1 MSERITATGMVLYA
15 SPVGDYD
22 KRIVL
27 LTRDM
32 GRITCFA
39 RGARRQNSP
48 LLAGTNP
55 FAFGEFEMFVGR
67 DSYTIVKA
75 TIKEYFRDL
84 SMDPDLAA
92 YGFYFL
98 EIANYYTREN
108 IDGSDMIKLIYASLK
123 ALLSDRIDF
132 LLVRRIF
139 ELKAMQLNGEY
150 PVLGPMDPYLE
161 ATKYAFN
168 YVVQSR
174 IERLFTFTVL
184 PDVLEE
190 MGEIIDTF
198 MKKHIDKNFN
208 SLSMLHLQIGEDN
221 V

>member
-75 TIKEYFRDL
+75 TIKEYFREL
-84 SMDPDLAA
+84 TMDPDLAA

-108 IDGSDMIKLIYASLK
+108 IDGSDMIKLIYASIK
-123 ALLSDRIDF
+123 ALLSDRIDY

-174 IERLFTFTVL
+174 IERLFTFAVL

-208 SLSMLHLQIGEDN
+208 SLSMLHLQIDEDN

>member
-1 MSERITATGMVLYA
+1 MSERITATGMVLM
-15 SPVGDYD
+15 SGPVGEYD

-27 LTRDM
+27 LTREM

-39 RGARRQNSP
+39 RGARKQNSA
-48 LLAGTNP
+48 LLAATNP
-55 FAFGEFEMFVGR
+55 FAFGEFEMYVGR

-75 TIKEYFRDL
+75 NIKEYFREL
-84 SMDPDLAA
+84 SVDPDLAS

-108 IDGSDMIKLIYASLK
+108 LDGSDMLKLIYVSLK
-123 ALLSDRIDF
+123 ALLSEKLDF

-139 ELKAMQLNGEY
+139 EMKAMQLNGEY
-150 PVLGPMDPYLE
+150 PVLRDADPYLE
-161 ATKYAFN
+161 ATKYALN
-168 YVVQSR
+168 YITQSR
-174 IERLFTFTVL
+174 IEKLYTFTVL

-190 MGEIIDTF
+190 MGSVIDSF
-198 MKKHIDKNFN
+198 MSKHIDRNFN

>member
-1 MSERITATGMVLYA
+1 MSERITATGMVLM
-15 SPVGDYD
+15 STPVGDYD

-39 RGARRQNSP
+39 RGARRQNSA

-75 TIKEYFRDL
+75 NIKEYFREL
-84 SMDPDLAA
+84 TIDPDLAS

-108 IDGSDMIKLIYASLK
+108 LDGSDMLKLIYVSIK
-123 ALLSDRIDF
+123 ALLSEKLDF
-132 LLVRRIF
+132 ILVRRIF

-150 PVLGPMDPYLE
+150 PVIKDDEPYLE
-161 ATKYAFN
+161 ATKYAFK
-168 YVVQSR
+168 YVTSSK

-190 MGEIIDTF
+190 MGDIIDSF
-198 MKKHIDKNFN
+198 MDKHIDRKFN
-208 SLSMLHLQIGEDN
+208 SLSLLHLQIDQDN

>member
-1 MSERITATGMVLYA
+1 MSERVTATGMVLYA

-198 MKKHIDKNFN
+198 MSKHIDKNFN

>member
-75 TIKEYFRDL
+75 TIKEYFREL